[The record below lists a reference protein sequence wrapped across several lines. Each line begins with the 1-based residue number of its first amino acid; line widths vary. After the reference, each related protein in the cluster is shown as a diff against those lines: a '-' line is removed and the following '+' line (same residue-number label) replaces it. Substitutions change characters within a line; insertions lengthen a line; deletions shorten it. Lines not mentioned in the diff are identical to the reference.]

1 MAKSLA
7 IKTAMLLT
15 TVLLVIWI
23 GWPVPHDPVPL
34 TGVEPAEG
42 EIQQPV
48 LPRVLLR
55 EEPTLVARP
64 PQRTAS
70 VAPGTGKPGERSG
83 KLDLNLATAEE
94 LQGLP
99 GIGPVLAQ
107 RVIEQRT
114 AQGRFH
120 TVDDLQDVKGIGK
133 KRMDQLRPLV
143 MVDLAR
149 KAEPKQEAK
158 IKAKAKVL

>member
-23 GWPVPHDPVPL
+23 GWPVPHDPVLL

-42 EIQQPV
+42 ETQQPI

-64 PQRTAS
+64 AQPTAS
-70 VAPGTGKPGERSG
+70 IAPAEGKPRKRSG

-107 RVIEQRT
+107 RVVEQRT
-114 AQGRFH
+114 AHGRFR
-120 TVDDLQDVKGIGK
+120 TVDDLRDVKGIGK

-143 MVDLAR
+143 MVDLAT

-158 IKAKAKVL
+158 MKAKAL